1 MALPGLAARL
11 RFWPPGELWSPSPP
25 SREGGCG
32 RQKCEAPSPPPPQV
46 SCSPLPLD
54 LQGTR
59 RWGEEGPLRKRMCH
73 FGGLSGGGSLQAAPG
88 EVGLLT
94 HQNTK
99 SAKLLRPVG
108 ST

>member
-1 MALPGLAARL
+1 MALPRLAARL

-32 RQKCEAPSPPPPQV
+32 RQKCEAPSPPQV
-46 SCSPLPLD
+46 SCLALLCPPD

-73 FGGLSGGGSLQAAPG
+73 FGGLSGGCSLQAAPG